1 MPRPR
6 PSPSPVFPPVSAVSD
21 LPKSQARFS
30 VRPVL
35 EVAAKKGGPKGA
47 LQATIFFFHRLVVEK
62 NKISGRQVLEEGPF
76 FHNWVVEKNRIR
88 VRPVLEKGPW
98 GQGRP

>member
-1 MPRPR
+1 M
-6 PSPSPVFPPVSAVSD
+6 SD

-76 FHNWVVEKNRIR
+76 FHSWVVQKNEIR
-88 VRPVLEKGPW
+88 VRAEGEGRVGPAW
-98 GQGRP
+98 LTGLGFFNS